1 MNSLNSPLQ
10 KLLSDSPVRSV
21 SKTPSK
27 TPTKSRPES
36 SPSKHSHS
44 TPDSSPSKSSF
55 ARLERQYTDLIIKY
69 NNLASDYAQ
78 LELDLSSKLSLIEES
93 KAKNKKLE
101 AYIKMIQDEYNE
113 NKALLT
119 QEIKSYEES
128 IVELQLKIKKLTQEL
143 TAKEDNDLTN
153 YVDQAEHEKLA
164 HDFKILQTNFE
175 LEQSSKLILMD
186 QIELLSKE
194 NEQLKSDSYPQPHL
208 HSHIIEKSQMD
219 DSDDSVLHYVH
230 NSSIEHTMN
239 RLTDDDD
246 EDINQS
252 HFSSNISLQ
261 ENILSNLDSFEAV
274 SNFQFPPSPDPET
287 KLKRQSLPA
296 QLKEEFIL
304 SPLKLA
310 CHTNLYFEG
319 AADSPRVTKR
329 YIKGHSR
336 YNSHDIVPIKVE
348 FEPVETRSTSVPEHQ
363 LHKTFIEEECES
375 DTIPEKVEL
384 DERSH
389 AYKALI
395 GELSSAP
402 TSSSTAVRNSIF
414 GDVTSRNSLMS
425 SSSKRS
431 SMIEEPAMT
440 KQEIMKL
447 KFELQSLR
455 LHNEKLLSYIGFE
468 LQKQKVN
475 LEQLT
480 KGIEYSDSKLIE
492 KSREELIHKKRVLR
506 SVSINS
512 ILSKKY
518 SNHDN
523 ATMLGKGILSN
534 YVFENEDDYGFLNH
548 NDQFSKRIFSRGL
561 QQYFHDDEVDEEAA
575 CKTLKNHKS
584 LKNLHFQYNEI
595 DDEEYDEMD
604 ETVESI
610 YDQVSSDE
618 EIGIIN
624 QFKHMILGGSKKKK
638 YMKNKQELVDDRLK
652 YKFMAITLGIMI
664 IGLKFSHP
672 TIQQP

>member
-1 MNSLNSPLQ
+1 M
-10 KLLSDSPVRSV
+10 
-21 SKTPSK
+21 KTPI
-27 TPTKSRPES
+27 KSRPES
-36 SPSKHSHS
+36 SPSKHTHS
-44 TPDSSPSKSSF
+44 TPDSTPSKSSF
-55 ARLERQYTDLIIKY
+55 TRLERQYTDLIIKY

-119 QEIKSYEES
+119 QEIKSYEQS
-128 IVELQLKIKKLTQEL
+128 IVELQLRNKKLTQEL
-143 TAKEDNDLTN
+143 MVKEDSDHPTN
-153 YVDQAEHEKLA
+153 YVDLAEYEKLA
-164 HDFKILQTNFE
+164 HDLKILQTNFE

-194 NEQLKSDSYPQPHL
+194 NEQLKSDTYNQPQPHL
-208 HSHIIEKSQMD
+208 HSHSIEKSQMN

-246 EDINQS
+246 DDDDEEDMAQS

-261 ENILSNLDSFEAV
+261 ENILSNLDSFDAV

-319 AADSPRVTKR
+319 ATDSPRVTKR
-329 YIKGHSR
+329 YMKGHSR

-348 FEPVETRSTSVPEHQ
+348 FEPIETRSTSVPEHQ

-375 DTIPEKVEL
+375 DTMPEKVEL

-395 GELSSAP
+395 GELSTAP
-402 TSSSTAVRNSIF
+402 TSSSTAARNSMV
-414 GDVTSRNSLMS
+414 GDITWRNSLMS

-475 LEQLT
+475 LEQLS

-523 ATMLGKGILSN
+523 ATIIGKGILSN
-534 YVFENEDDYGFLNH
+534 YVFDNEDDYGFLTH

-561 QQYFHDDEVDEEAA
+561 QQYFHDEEIDEEVA

-584 LKNLHFQYNEI
+584 LKNLHFEYNEI
-595 DDEEYDEMD
+595 DDEDYDEMD
-604 ETVESI
+604 ESVESI

-624 QFKHMILGGSKKKK
+624 QFKHMILGGSKKK
-638 YMKNKQELVDDRLK
+638 YMKNKEELVDDRLK

-664 IGLKFSHP
+664 IGLKISHP